1 MSTPPSVLPPEPP
14 DSYQALSEYFTKT
27 RGANPFTLRA
37 ETMRR
42 IEKVTERPLICYVT
56 KTLNLSPGIPVQID
70 DSDLVGIS
78 DLVRTSP
85 GEKLDV
91 LIISNG
97 GSAEAA
103 ERIVRLLR
111 AQYKEVRFIVPGNAF
126 SAATLICF
134 SGDSIAMT
142 LEGTLGPI
150 DPQINGVP
158 ARAILRAFETLEER
172 LKNEGPKALP
182 AYVPLLS
189 RYDLHILEICKSA
202 QNLSSEL
209 AARWLSE
216 YMLRCEE
223 TDEKVVKAV
232 GFFADYDVHKSHGR
246 SIDRTR
252 AAEML
257 KIEKTEDIGL
267 DSLVR
272 SLYLQYVFWFDQTAF
287 YKNFECARG
296 INWGRQASVP
306 TPINIQL
313 PIPMPPGQIPIPGI
327 PGLPQKPK

>member
-1 MSTPPSVLPPEPP
+1 MNTPQSILPSELP
-14 DSYQALSEYFTKT
+14 DSYQALTEYFENG
-27 RGANPFTLRA
+27 RDVNPFALRL

-42 IEKVTERPLICYVT
+42 IEQVSGRPLICYVT
-56 KTLNLSPGIPVQID
+56 KTQNIGPGVPAHID

-78 DLVRTSP
+78 DLIRSSP
-85 GEKLDV
+85 AEKIDV

-103 ERIVRLLR
+103 ERIVHLLR

-134 SGDSIAMT
+134 SGDVIVMT
-142 LEGTLGPI
+142 LESTLGPI

-172 LKNEGPKALP
+172 LKTEGPRALP

-202 QNLSSEL
+202 QLLSSEL
-209 AARWLSE
+209 AIRWLSDH
-216 YMLRCEE
+216 MLKCAE
-223 TDEKVVKAV
+223 TDDRVLKTVQ
-232 GFFADYDVHKSHGR
+232 FFADYDIHKSHGR
-246 SIDRTR
+246 SIDRQR
-252 AAEML
+252 AAQML
-257 KIEKTEDIGL
+257 AIETTEKLNL

-272 SLYLQYVFWFDQTAF
+272 SLYLQYVFWFEKTGF

-296 INWGRQASVP
+296 INWGRQAN
-306 TPINIQL
+306 PINIQL
-313 PIPMPPGQIPIPGI
+313 PLGLSPLQPIAPTPPGP
-327 PGLPQKPK
+327 PQKSNQT

>member
-1 MSTPPSVLPPEPP
+1 
-14 DSYQALSEYFTKT
+14 
-27 RGANPFTLRA
+27 
-37 ETMRR
+37 MRR
-42 IEKVTERPLICYVT
+42 IEKVTERPLICYVS
-56 KTLNLSPGIPVQID
+56 KTQNANPAIPTHVD
-70 DSDLVGIS
+70 DSDLVGVS
-78 DLVRTSP
+78 DLVRSSP
-85 GEKLDV
+85 AEKVDV

-134 SGDSIAMT
+134 SGDAIMMT

-172 LKNEGPKALP
+172 LKSEGPKALP

-202 QNLSSEL
+202 QKLSSEL
-209 AARWLSE
+209 AIRWLSD
-216 YMLRCEE
+216 YMLKCADSDDR
-223 TDEKVVKAV
+223 VLKAV
-232 GFFADYDVHKSHGR
+232 DFFADYDVHKSHGR
-246 SIDRTR
+246 SIDRQR
-252 AAEML
+252 AEGML
-257 KIEKTEDIGL
+257 SIVTTESLNL

-272 SLYLQYVFWFDQTAF
+272 SLYLQYIYWFEQTPF
-287 YKNFECARG
+287 YKNFECVRG
-296 INWGRQASVP
+296 VNWGRHAVQMP
-306 TPINIQL
+306 F
-313 PIPMPPGQIPIPGI
+313 PMPMQMPGPPPPG
-327 PGLPQKPK
+327 PPQKSN

>member
-1 MSTPPSVLPPEPP
+1 MSTPPSALPSEPP
-14 DSYQALSEYFTKT
+14 DSYQALADYFTNAK
-27 RGANPFTLRA
+27 GVNPFALRS

-42 IEKVTERPLICYVT
+42 IEEVTERPLICYVT
-56 KTLNLSPGIPVQID
+56 KTHNLIPGIPAHID
-70 DSDLVGIS
+70 DSDLVGVS
-78 DLVRTSP
+78 DLIRSSP
-85 GEKLDV
+85 AEKIDV

-134 SGDSIAMT
+134 SGDAVVMT
-142 LEGTLGPI
+142 LESTLGPI

-172 LKNEGPKALP
+172 LKNEGPRALP

-202 QNLSSEL
+202 QKLSSEL
-209 AARWLSE
+209 AIRWLSD
-216 YMLRCEE
+216 YMLKCADTE
-223 TDEKVVKAV
+223 DKVLKTVE
-232 GFFADYDVHKSHGR
+232 FFADYDIHKSHGR
-246 SIDRTR
+246 SIDRLR
-252 AAEML
+252 GAEML
-257 KIEKTEDIGL
+257 AIQTTESLNL

-272 SLYLQYVFWFDQTAF
+272 SLYLQYVFWFEQTAF
-287 YKNFECARG
+287 YKNFECVRG
-296 INWGRQASVP
+296 INWGRQA
-306 TPINIQL
+306 TPVNIQL
-313 PIPMPPGQIPIPGI
+313 PFAMPPIQSPGPTP
-327 PGLPQKPK
+327 PGPPQKSNQT